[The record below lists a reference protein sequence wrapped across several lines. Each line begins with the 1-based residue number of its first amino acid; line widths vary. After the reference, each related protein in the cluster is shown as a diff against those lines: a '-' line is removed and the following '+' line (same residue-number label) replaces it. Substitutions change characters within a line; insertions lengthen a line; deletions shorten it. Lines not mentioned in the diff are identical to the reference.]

1 MGIYLLG
8 VLVCLIIFA
17 IMIYYEGSLTARE
30 LVIFV
35 LVSLASWATF
45 LILCICVVFY
55 CIDRFDWSK
64 VVWKRRGNEFF

>member
-35 LVSLASWATF
+35 LVSLASWAAF
-45 LILCICVVFY
+45 LILCIY
-55 CIDRFDWSK
+55 YIDRFDWSK
-64 VVWKRRGNEFF
+64 VVWKRRGK

>member
-35 LVSLASWATF
+35 LVSLASWAT
-45 LILCICVVFY
+45 CICVVFY

-64 VVWKRRGNEFF
+64 VVWKRRGK

>member
-30 LVIFV
+30 LIILI

-45 LILCICVVFY
+45 AILWIFAAMY
-55 CIDRFDWSK
+55 CISEIDWSE
-64 VVWKRRGNEFF
+64 VIWRRRRK

>member
-8 VLVCLIIFA
+8 VLVSLIIFA
-17 IMIYYEGSLTARE
+17 IIVYYEGILTARE
-30 LVIFV
+30 LVV
-35 LVSLASWATF
+35 LTLVSLASWATF

-64 VVWKRRGNEFF
+64 VVWKRREK